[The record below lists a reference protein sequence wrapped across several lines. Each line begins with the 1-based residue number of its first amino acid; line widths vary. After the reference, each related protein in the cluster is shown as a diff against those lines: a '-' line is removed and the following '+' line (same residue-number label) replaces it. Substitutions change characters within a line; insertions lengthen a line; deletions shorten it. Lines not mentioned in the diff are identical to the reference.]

1 MTIDPSLYVCRHSM
15 VSLSEADDEPAE
27 ARVESGLLLEPARKG
42 LAHRLDD
49 EGPELQQREHHLEI
63 LREPAMAAAAGG
75 QESGGSRG
83 GSLIGREA
91 MRRRRESGSIKGDWQ
106 GGGRWVD

>member
-1 MTIDPSLYVCRHSM
+1 M

-63 LREPAMAAAAGG
+63 LREPAAAAAAAAG

-83 GSLIGREA
+83 GFFDWARSYTAAEGKRVY
-91 MRRRRESGSIKGDWQ
+91 KGGLAG